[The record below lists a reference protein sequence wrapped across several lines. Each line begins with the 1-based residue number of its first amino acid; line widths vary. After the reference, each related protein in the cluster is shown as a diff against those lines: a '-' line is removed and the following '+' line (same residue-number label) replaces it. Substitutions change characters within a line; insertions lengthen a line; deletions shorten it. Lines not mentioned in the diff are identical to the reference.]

1 MPMEDPY
8 YAVKEDVES
17 ALAKAQQLHTNLK
30 RLVSSRSK
38 SPSFTSSGPANT
50 NNSSNNNNNNT
61 AKELAWTQSEL
72 QSAIE
77 AIQADLGDVSAA
89 VRIVAA
95 DPRRFGVDAAEVAQ
109 RTEFVARVR
118 RHIDEYAATV
128 AASHAPVLMA
138 PPVMT
143 HPAANSN
150 LKKATPKPS
159 RSESNSN
166 NNNNNGNNA
175 DMFIGREQGMQQQIM
190 RQQDEQLVG
199 VMSTVG
205 TLKEVAIVMNQE
217 LDDQTALLQ
226 DLDIQVENT
235 QDKMDMGM
243 KRLKDFIQAN
253 ADTKQQ
259 WTICC
264 LIVALVALLLTD
276 KSEKHSPKMEAS
288 QCHWENCAQSFGDA
302 QALYDHLT
310 TDHVTKRIGKGNSD
324 GLRCKWIH
332 SPSNVCS
339 SGFTKRDHLTSHLRI
354 HVPLKPHP
362 CPVEFGAVCKRAF
375 KRPQDLKK
383 HEKLH
388 SEGTAAESQKSA
400 RRIAVVGSRHVNTA
414 ETTVPVTSE
423 GASGTAA
430 ASAYTPTRSIDS
442 VPSVPI
448 NGSMKR
454 RASETDSAEMNMD
467 ANDVNPGLE
476 SIKQFLAE
484 VKRSKF
490 SPPAVLSPQSDVDSN
505 LSAHL
510 DEISKYVATFPP
522 IQGYESP
529 LLQPPH
535 IPSSFPH
542 SMSHLPFDLLSN
554 QDLANVD
561 DYLNSLTTD
570 LLTQLPQDKPSMSL
584 LTYGLQNVPI
594 MTPAYFQSFEHSHLN
609 FQNPSKCAHPNTHET
624 HFSHQ
629 SFFTSNHFNP
639 LTAQPPTTQMH
650 LQTFEKSNQAGN
662 LLNPTGQQYY
672 QQLPPPHHLPTY
684 NMQPGQQ
691 PIFLR
696 ILQEGSKQGKAA
708 PSNMFK
714 RRDSDV
720 SMHEVCASPST
731 KSPELEDTPA
741 VTKLDEEAENMHR
754 ETRDGF
760 CSESLSSLRVFELRC
775 KAVSALKK
783 LIHCEME
790 SRLHQALGFAV
801 PV

>member
-1 MPMEDPY
+1 
-8 YAVKEDVES
+8 
-17 ALAKAQQLHTNLK
+17 
-30 RLVSSRSK
+30 
-38 SPSFTSSGPANT
+38 
-50 NNSSNNNNNNT
+50 
-61 AKELAWTQSEL
+61 
-72 QSAIE
+72 
-77 AIQADLGDVSAA
+77 
-89 VRIVAA
+89 
-95 DPRRFGVDAAEVAQ
+95 
-109 RTEFVARVR
+109 
-118 RHIDEYAATV
+118 
-128 AASHAPVLMA
+128 
-138 PPVMT
+138 
-143 HPAANSN
+143 
-150 LKKATPKPS
+150 
-159 RSESNSN
+159 
-166 NNNNNGNNA
+166 
-175 DMFIGREQGMQQQIM
+175 
-190 RQQDEQLVG
+190 
-199 VMSTVG
+199 
-205 TLKEVAIVMNQE
+205 
-217 LDDQTALLQ
+217 
-226 DLDIQVENT
+226 
-235 QDKMDMGM
+235 MD
-243 KRLKDFIQAN
+243 
-253 ADTKQQ
+253 
-259 WTICC
+259 
-264 LIVALVALLLTD
+264 
-276 KSEKHSPKMEAS
+276 AS
-288 QCHWENCAQSFGDA
+288 QCHWENCPQSFGDA

-310 TDHVTKRIGKGNSD
+310 TVHVTKRIGKGNSD

-362 CPVEFGAVCKRAF
+362 CPVCKRAF

-388 SEGTAAESQKSA
+388 SEGTAAECQKSV
-400 RRIAVVGSRHVNTA
+400 RRIAVVGLRHVNTP
-414 ETTVPVTSE
+414 ETTMPVTAE
-423 GASGTAA
+423 GDSGNTA
-430 ASAYTPTRSIDS
+430 ASACPPTRGIDS

-467 ANDVNPGLE
+467 VNDANPGLE

-510 DEISKYVATFPP
+510 DEISKYVSTFPP
-522 IQGYESP
+522 TQGYESP
-529 LLQPPH
+529 LLQPPQ

-570 LLTQLPQDKPSMSL
+570 LLTQVPQDKPSMSL
-584 LTYGLQNVPI
+584 FTYGLQNIPI
-594 MTPAYFQSFEHSHLN
+594 MTPAYFQSFEHSHFN
-609 FQNPSKCAHPNTHET
+609 FQNPSKCVHPNPHET
-624 HFSHQ
+624 HFSYQ

-650 LQTFEKSNQAGN
+650 LQTFEKSNRAGN
-662 LLNPTGQQYY
+662 LPNTTYQQYY
-672 QQLPPPHHLPTY
+672 QQPPPAHHLPTHY
-684 NMQPGQQ
+684 TMQPAQQ
-691 PIFLR
+691 PIFSR

-708 PSNMFK
+708 PSNSFK

-720 SMHEVCASPST
+720 SMHEVCASPAT
-731 KSPELEDTPA
+731 KSPELEDTFAFEQKPS
-741 VTKLDEEAENMHR
+741 VTKLDEEAENMEK
-754 ETRDGF
+754 ET
-760 CSESLSSLRVFELRC
+760 ESLSSLRVFELRF